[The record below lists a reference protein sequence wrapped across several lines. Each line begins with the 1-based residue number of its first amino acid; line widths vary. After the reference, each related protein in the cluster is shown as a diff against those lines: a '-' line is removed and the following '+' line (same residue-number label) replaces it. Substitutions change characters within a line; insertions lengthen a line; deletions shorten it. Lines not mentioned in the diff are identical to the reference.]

1 MSELWRVYAC
11 VTCDELKVSRGI
23 SIKFGLN
30 FGESEKERPTAN
42 LVWILER
49 ERERESPDNSWILE
63 WKINKQAQE
72 RPESPTVFSPGMRVN
87 TRYIN
92 TRGTSSVGCMYHWW
106 SLCTLYWGSDSGGVY
121 VPCIGVVTGGVYGPC
136 IYLRARWELL

>member
-1 MSELWRVYAC
+1 MKSVCVCHLWWIKGEQRDIYQIWSEFWREWKREANS
-11 VTCDELKVSRGI
+11 KS
-23 SIKFGLN
+23 GLN
-30 FGESEKERPTAN
+30 FGER
-42 LVWILER
+42 ER